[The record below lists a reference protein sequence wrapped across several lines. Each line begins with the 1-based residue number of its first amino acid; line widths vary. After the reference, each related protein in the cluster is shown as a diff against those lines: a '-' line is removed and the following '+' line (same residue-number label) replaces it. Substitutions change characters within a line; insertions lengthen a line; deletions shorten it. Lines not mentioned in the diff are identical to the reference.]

1 MQQREKLSVRSAER
15 PKTFLRLSL
24 VFWYLWACLRHWVN
38 PWNYFA
44 INSQQFNP
52 EKGIISKLDMD
63 IQIPEPFR
71 LKQFYYRSDTLPEH
85 FPVFLKPEWGQNADG
100 ILRVA
105 GENAYKKFQTTA
117 VKRKIPYIVQEAA
130 PGKEEFEIYYLRRPG
145 NPDDAAFLSVT
156 QVANACDRYHP
167 INSIHN
173 PCTRY
178 KELTPKLSDRQLDLI
193 WKNVKEIGDF
203 QMARVGVKAD
213 NLQALTGSAF
223 KIVEINLFL
232 PMPLVLL
239 ADNVHWFEKHTI
251 IRTTMTLAARLA
263 KQVSGNH
270 SGRQVFFTKL
280 KKM

>member
-1 MQQREKLSVRSAER
+1 MGSIVIL
-15 PKTFLRLSL
+15 KT
-24 VFWYLWACLRHWVN
+24 
-38 PWNYFA
+38 
-44 INSQQFNP
+44 
-52 EKGIISKLDMD
+52 DMSNCS
-63 IQIPEPFR
+63 F
-71 LKQFYYRSDTLPEH
+71 
-85 FPVFLKPEWGQNADG
+85 
-100 ILRVA
+100 
-105 GENAYKKFQTTA
+105 ENAYKKFQTTA